1 MYREQCGEY
10 KCDLSRENVPYGIRS
25 NSRTHGMWTDDK
37 QIEKPF
43 KTNGFE
49 RLKSNG
55 WTAKGKFWTVD
66 VEQLNG

>member
-25 NSRTHGMWTDDK
+25 NSRTHGMWTNDK
-37 QIEKPF
+37 PLEKPF

-49 RLKSNG
+49 RLKSNS
-55 WTAKGKFWTVD
+55 WMAKGKFWTVE
-66 VEQLNG
+66 VKQLNG